1 MRSSIVPVSCGVVL
15 AALSAAGLS
24 HWFSV
29 REMVIAYG
37 IKPPVPAELAVSK
50 PVPTPPVKAAPKPAQ
65 EPAPAAVAKA
75 PAPEPSPALAVTS
88 KPAEDFFRSL
98 MNEFKELK
106 DENRTLQNQLEE
118 TNRDI
123 MNMQFRLDTHSTEF
137 RPLPVA
143 NEFRSLDA
151 LQDSGQNPES
161 GVLPPLEP
169 VPLPR

>member
-1 MRSSIVPVSCGVVL
+1 MKSSIVPVSCGVVL

-37 IKPPVPAELAVSK
+37 ITPPVPAQLAASK
-50 PVPTPPVKAAPKPAQ
+50 PAPAPPVKSTPKQAPAPV
-65 EPAPAAVAKA
+65 PAAVVKA
-75 PAPEPSPALAVTS
+75 PAPEPAPALAVTS

-123 MNMQFRLDTHSTEF
+123 MNMQFRLDTHSSEF
-137 RPLPVA
+137 RPLPVS
-143 NEFRSLDA
+143 NELRSLDA
-151 LQDSGQNPES
+151 LQDHGQNPEN